1 MDAAKCIESGKSI
14 LGIEF
19 GSTRIK
25 AVLIDE
31 DHNPIAEGGHE
42 WENRFENGV
51 WTYSLDD
58 IWTGLKD
65 CYANLKKDVKA
76 KYGVGIKKF
85 ASRSDKRFTLQI
97 FLFAGT
103 FAYEHDFGR
112 GISDAENQFV
122 THCAERTVST
132 LTALL
137 FKFVPIDHEGHLNR

>member
-1 MDAAKCIESGKSI
+1 MTGRYFFRFWIAIHRRTAFDDVGDINTAA
-14 LGIEF
+14 
-19 GSTRIK
+19 
-25 AVLIDE
+25 VQID
-31 DHNPIAEGGHE
+31 DFKH
-42 WENRFENGV
+42 
-51 WTYSLDD
+51 
-58 IWTGLKD
+58 
-65 CYANLKKDVKA
+65 
-76 KYGVGIKKF
+76 GIKKF